1 MSAGFRLALFRRI
14 EEVQEYVAFVRLKTV
29 RVVSALVVAPH
40 EDVAAGLFERFGEA
54 HAVGFCG
61 NHGVGA
67 AVHAKDGDFRFGDFF
82 GAGMVDRLHGI
93 VGADIIGGESG
104 IELGEILPAFGLE
117 AGQG

>member
-14 EEVQEYVAFVRLKTV
+14 EEVQENVAFVRFESV
-29 RVVSALVVAPH
+29 GMVPAFVVAPH

-67 AVHAKDGDFRFGDFF
+67 AENQ
-82 GAGMVDRLHGI
+82 
-93 VGADIIGGESG
+93 GGHTLKIPCLRQKCPSWN
-104 IELGEILPAFGLE
+104 IPSF
-117 AGQG
+117 